1 MADRTIKQLPEPR
14 RYKVL
19 VSGYMFSGHRNA
31 GDIINLYPEQA
42 INHLPPLGN
51 SLILADEYVEP
62 DADEIDA
69 GDDGGEG
76 NDTGSDDKGG
86 ADDDLSKLK
95 KDELLAKLEGINSI
109 LADEHKIVF
118 SDSMTKAELI
128 ALIGSD

>member
-1 MADRTIKQLPEPR
+1 MADKTIKPLPQPLK
-14 RYKVL
+14 YKVL
-19 VSGYMFSGHRNA
+19 VSGYMFSGHRSA

-51 SLILADEYVEP
+51 SLILADEYVET
-62 DADEIDA
+62 DAEEI

-76 NDTGSDDKGG
+76 DDTGSDNRGG

-128 ALIGSD
+128 ALIGSE